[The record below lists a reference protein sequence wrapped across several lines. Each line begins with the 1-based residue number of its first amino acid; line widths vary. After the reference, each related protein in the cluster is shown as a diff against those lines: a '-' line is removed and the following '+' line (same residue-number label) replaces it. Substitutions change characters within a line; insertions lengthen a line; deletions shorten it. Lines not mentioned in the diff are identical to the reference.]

1 MFVFGIKK
9 QTKILCLHDIIHVN
23 SIYTLSS
30 TKPPSCYFWWIK
42 SV

>member
-23 SIYTLSS
+23 SI
-30 TKPPSCYFWWIK
+30 
-42 SV
+42 